1 MWRCIVPRR
10 IVFSSPLVAVVAAT
24 ILVWPSAVFAQASKD
39 TIIERE
45 HARAEANHT
54 GKGREA
60 LYRPDYFAI
69 DRNGVVSGYADI
81 VKSGAD
87 PKYRLEEPF
96 NVQVYG
102 NVALV
107 TGIQQAGAA
116 PGPSRFLRVWVR
128 EGNAWKIASFHG
140 TSILQGSA
148 PAAVSRPAPPRTPL
162 PKLSGESAEVLKAQE
177 AITTSFATVEVKT
190 YERYTAPEFVR
201 VNYEGA
207 LLSRAEFLKTVSDNQ
222 KSVPAGNEDIR
233 IRIYGDVAVETY
245 RNITFLRD
253 GTAGPPER
261 ITRVFVKRGGMW
273 QQAIKQFT
281 RIAQP
286 SQTN

>member
-1 MWRCIVPRR
+1 MPRR
-10 IVFSSPLVAVVAAT
+10 IAFSDTLVVAFSA
-24 ILVWPSAVFAQASKD
+24 ILLSAPHVLAQTPKD

-45 HARAEANHT
+45 HARAEANRT
-54 GKGREA
+54 GRGREA
-60 LYRPDYFAI
+60 LYRPEYFAI

-81 VKSGAD
+81 VKAGAD

-162 PKLSGESAEVLKAQE
+162 PKLSGESAEVLKG
-177 AITTSFATVEVKT
+177 
-190 YERYTAPEFVR
+190 P
-201 VNYEGA
+201 
-207 LLSRAEFLKTVSDNQ
+207 SR
-222 KSVPAGNEDIR
+222 
-233 IRIYGDVAVETY
+233 
-245 RNITFLRD
+245 
-253 GTAGPPER
+253 
-261 ITRVFVKRGGMW
+261 
-273 QQAIKQFT
+273 
-281 RIAQP
+281 
-286 SQTN
+286 